1 MNREKRI
8 IVSCCNSGF
17 TKHMTTLFVSIL
29 ENRKESNEEYAF
41 YVIDDNIN
49 KQNKKLLIDTLS
61 HYNTQVNL
69 LHINKRFFSN
79 AVESSR
85 IPKTA
90 YYRIAIPELF
100 RDTDV
105 KRILYLDC
113 DMIAVDDLSYL
124 WEIDLKDYPLAA
136 VEDAGFH
143 NRFEK
148 MGISTDSDLYF
159 NSGLMLINVQS
170 WLEKDITRQVL
181 KYIQYHPEKLRFHD
195 QDALNAI
202 LHDQWLPL
210 HPSWNAQSYI
220 INQEKKHPTIE
231 GERQYEETR
240 KHPHIIHYSGHVKPW
255 HDEFTSPIEN
265 FYKIYYALTAFADNK
280 ANLNTPT
287 IIYKRNLLDEKK
299 APVKRTYFFS

>member
-1 MNREKRI
+1 MNNEKRI
-8 IVSCCNSGF
+8 IVSCCNSDF

-29 ENRKESNEEYAF
+29 ENSRNNNEEYAF

-49 KQNKKLLIDTLS
+49 KQSKRLLIDTLS
-61 HYNTQVNL
+61 HYNTQVNF

-79 AVESSR
+79 AVESTR
-85 IPKTA
+85 IPQTA

-113 DMIAVDDLSYL
+113 DMVAVDDLSYL
-124 WEIDLKDYPLAA
+124 WEIELDDYPVAA

-148 MGISTDSDLYF
+148 MDIVTESDLYF
-159 NSGLMLINVQS
+159 NSGFMLINVVP
-170 WLEKDITRQVL
+170 WLEKDITSKVL
-181 KYIQYHPEKLRFHD
+181 EYIQYNPEKLRFHD

-202 LHDQWLPL
+202 LHDQWLQL
-210 HPSWNAQSYI
+210 HPSWNVQSYI
-220 INQEKKHPTIE
+220 VNQEKKHPTAN
-231 GERQYEETR
+231 GEKEYEEAR
-240 KHPHIIHYSGHVKPW
+240 AHPHIIHYSGHVKPW
-255 HDEFTSPIEN
+255 HEEFSSPIEN
-265 FYKIYYALTAFADNK
+265 FYKIYYALTAFADSK
-280 ANLNTPT
+280 PDLNSPT
-287 IIYKRNLLDEKK
+287 IIYQRNRLDEKK